1 MGVLVALGILL
12 LCARM
17 AGGFFK
23 LLLSMIIF
31 LTLIFIWPAALAVY
45 LFIIIPLAIVF
56 MIFE

>member
-1 MGVLVALGILL
+1 MGALVALGILL

-23 LLLSMIIF
+23 LLLSIIIF
-31 LTLIFIWPAALAVY
+31 VTLVAIWPAALAVY

>member
-1 MGVLVALGILL
+1 VGVLVALGILF

-31 LTLIFIWPAALAVY
+31 VTLIAIFPAALAVY
-45 LFIIIPLAIVF
+45 LLVIIPLAIVF

>member
-1 MGVLVALGILL
+1 MGVLVALGILF

-45 LFIIIPLAIVF
+45 LLVIIPLALIL
-56 MIFE
+56 MMFE

>member
-1 MGVLVALGILL
+1 MGVLVALGILF

-17 AGGFFK
+17 AGGVFK
-23 LLLSMIIF
+23 LLLSIIIF
-31 LTLIFIWPAALAVY
+31 VTLVAIFPAALAVY